1 LAAGAE
7 NFRFMQSQETTAA
20 DVVFRLIPWFEANWK
35 RFAYGAGLVLFA
47 VFIFSFYS
55 YRQNQT
61 EIAAGQ
67 ALTQVLAA
75 GASGGQADACLKIA
89 ADYSGT
95 QAGQRALLEAAT
107 TLFTAGKYADAQTQ
121 FEKFL
126 DTYPDNFFTPQAT
139 LGLAA
144 SLDAQG
150 KGEAAFS
157 AYQKAAGQT
166 ADQSVVAAAKFAL
179 GRIDEAQGKFADA
192 AKIFTDVARTFPNSS
207 TGMEAGRLAM
217 ELKAKIQAAAAPAPV
232 GNNAP
237 FTLSH

>member
-1 LAAGAE
+1 
-7 NFRFMQSQETTAA
+7 MQSQETTAA
-20 DVVFRLIPWFEANWK
+20 DVLFRLMPWFEANWK
-35 RFAYGAGLVLFA
+35 RLAYGAGGVLVA

-75 GASGGQADACLKIA
+75 GNSSGLADACLKITVEYPGTPA
-89 ADYSGT
+89 A
-95 QAGQRALLEAAT
+95 QRAQLEAAT
-107 TLFTAGKYADAQTQ
+107 TLFTSGKYADAQAQ
-121 FEKFL
+121 FQKFL

-150 KGEAAFS
+150 KGEPAYS
-157 AYQKAAGQT
+157 AYQRAAGQS
-166 ADQSVVAAAKFAL
+166 ADLSVAAAAKFAL
-179 GRIDEAQGKFADA
+179 GRMDEAQGKFPDA
-192 AKIFTDVARTFPNSS
+192 LKIYADVARAFPNSS
-207 TGMEAGRLAM
+207 TGVEAGRRAM
-217 ELKAKIQAAAAPAPV
+217 ELKAKMPAAAAPAPA
-232 GNNAP
+232 GNTAP